1 MVFLR
6 SVVSNIVGKD
16 LVTTQEWSI
25 EELRAVIELAKELKR
40 LYYYLGPKG
49 IPNYLEK
56 KTFIMLF
63 YAPSTRTRAAFETA
77 MTLLGGH
84 AQYVEAKMT
93 RVREGEALKDLAKMY
108 EIFGDGIGIRILD
121 KAIDY
126 RYGEGHKVIREFTK
140 HAKAPV
146 INMADD
152 QEHPTQALGDLMTIE
167 EKLGN
172 VKGKKF
178 VIMWAY
184 APIIRGYCSINA
196 DMLIATRFGM
206 DVVVAHPP
214 GFELPEKYVEWAR
227 QNAKESGGSV
237 EFVNDYREALQ
248 GAHVVFPRSWCSRK
262 LAELGA
268 SAFGKEEIEIYKKYR
283 DWRLKVEDLD
293 LMNDHGIVT
302 HVLPVLRG
310 YEADDAVMDSL
321 RSVIYEQ
328 AENNLFTKAAVLILT
343 MGGLA

>member
-1 MVFLR
+1 MVFLK
-6 SVVSNIVGKD
+6 STVSNLVGKD
-16 LVTTQEWSI
+16 LITTQEWSI
-25 EELRAVIELAKELKR
+25 EELRATIELAKELKR
-40 LYYYLGPKG
+40 LYYYQGPKG

-84 AQYVEAKMT
+84 AQYVEARMT

-108 EIFGDGIGIRILD
+108 EIFGDGVGIRILD

-126 RYGEGHKVIREFTK
+126 RYGEGHKVIREF
-140 HAKAPV
+140 AKYAKVPV

-206 DVVVAHPP
+206 DVVVAHPI

-268 SAFGKEEIEIYKKYR
+268 AAFGKEELEIYKKYR

-293 LMNDHGIVT
+293 LMDNHGIIT
-302 HVLPVLRG
+302 HVLPVLRDH
-310 YEADDAVMDSL
+310 EADDAVMDSS

-328 AENNLFTKAAVLILT
+328 AENNLFAKAAILILT